1 MVIKITYTGISKKLP
16 QVINLLTRGFKDKC
30 GTTSEAITIIN
41 DYQQIC
47 AWSTLRNDGTA
58 FPCARNPQTPISPKS
73 GAPISI
79 AHSDEIKSGTFKPI
93 RIVVVFAASFICYNL
108 LINSLPL
115 VGRVREGV
123 FIALIIF

>member
-41 DYQQIC
+41 DHQQIC
-47 AWSTLRNDGTA
+47 AWSTLRNEGTA
-58 FPCARNPQTPISPKS
+58 SPCIRNPHPPISPKR

-93 RIVVVFAASFICYNL
+93 RIVLLPESSFISL
-108 LINSLPL
+108 LLLFSGSFASYKASPRKNN
-115 VGRVREGV
+115 
-123 FIALIIF
+123 

>member
-16 QVINLLTRGFKDKC
+16 QVINLLIRGFKDKC

-41 DYQQIC
+41 DHQQIC

-58 FPCARNPQTPISPKS
+58 SPCARNPQPPISPKS

-93 RIVVVFAASFICYNL
+93 RNVLLLVTSLIFYNL
-108 LINSLPL
+108 LTIPPAFPSHK
-115 VGRVREGV
+115 GRG
-123 FIALIIF
+123 IYLSSY